1 MEETV
6 FVCLLFKKPLISF
19 HEEVIRE
26 FVVLVM
32 ADDACSVS

>member
-19 HEEVIRE
+19 HEEVVRE